1 MFEWLAANWGTLA
14 VGLMVLCVLVSVAY
28 KLIKDK
34 KHGKGTCSCDCGSCG
49 APTCRA
55 LAEDVVRG
63 LAQETD
69 CIFLMRRQ
77 IQQIATQLSKIEGF
91 VPPEGAIPEAGGI
104 RRR

>member
-1 MFEWLAANWGTLA
+1 MKLAENVEEAMRLMQEIDRIGERLP
-14 VGLMVLCVLVSVAY
+14 GL
-28 KLIKDK
+28 
-34 KHGKGTCSCDCGSCG
+34 DCGSCG

-77 IQQIATQLSKIEGF
+77 IQQIATQLSRIEGF
-91 VPPEGAIPEAGGI
+91 VPPEGDMPDVRMSGKDKGEGQV
-104 RRR
+104 